1 MFTTLSANKAYTLL
15 PGVKHI
21 INEVGQDCTTCENLD
36 DDISS
41 LNFLKARAVSFRIGY
56 LQVAV
61 IVKFESTITAENAV
75 EVASNYLEI
84 IGWAS
89 REALNDSQIK
99 VA

>member
-1 MFTTLSANKAYTLL
+1 MFTTLSSNKAYTLL

-41 LNFLKARAVSFRIGY
+41 LNFLNARAVSFRIGY

-61 IVKFESTITAENAV
+61 IVKFESAITAEKAV